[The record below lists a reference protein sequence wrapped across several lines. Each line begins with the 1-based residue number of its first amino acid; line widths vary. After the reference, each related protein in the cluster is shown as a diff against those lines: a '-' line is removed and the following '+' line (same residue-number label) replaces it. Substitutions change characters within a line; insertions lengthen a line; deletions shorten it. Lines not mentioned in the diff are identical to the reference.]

1 MRGRMPSLLGLA
13 APLSL
18 NALVIAAAVAGIAW
32 LVVQLRV
39 VVVPASRRV
48 IDVSDTGSTKGFP

>member
-1 MRGRMPSLLGLA
+1 MPSLLGLA